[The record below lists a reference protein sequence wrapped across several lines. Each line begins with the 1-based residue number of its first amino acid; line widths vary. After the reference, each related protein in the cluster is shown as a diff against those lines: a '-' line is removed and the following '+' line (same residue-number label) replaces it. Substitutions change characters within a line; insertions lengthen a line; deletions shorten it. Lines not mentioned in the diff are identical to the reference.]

1 MHLPPRQESLRMPRL
16 PLAAVTVALVA
27 AAPLAA
33 QFDPDAWLA
42 QCRRNKWNDDRPK
55 YCEVRETGMRPAR
68 GALTVDPG
76 QNGGVAPLGRGTAH
90 LAATAEIE
98 VA

>member
-1 MHLPPRQESLRMPRL
+1 MHMPPRQESLRMPRL
-16 PLAAVTVALVA
+16 TLAAVTVALVA

-68 GALTVDPG
+68 AALTVDPA
-76 QNGGVAPLGRGTAH
+76 QNAG
-90 LAATAEIE
+90 AATLTSPTTPPPPPPARPP
-98 VA
+98 